1 MWKRM
6 RTAVLSAVICIG
18 LLSACAP
25 EAAIVRETGAST
37 PTVSTAGQKSVRIG
51 IAELSGCYDPFWY
64 STAYE
69 LYVQE
74 LLFDYLIG
82 FDATGAPVPELADW
96 TVSPDGLT
104 YTFTL
109 REGLCYSDGSPVTAS
124 DFIFA
129 LEVYADPSYDGYSD
143 YSLVGIEGYADYRDG
158 DAETIAGLTAPDERT
173 LVINLERPSL
183 SAIYSMN
190 LPAVSRAYYGANYT
204 KGDLDG
210 VREKTA
216 RPMGS
221 GQYIYDGAVEG
232 QSLNLKANPLHYRGT
247 PSISS
252 VVFTVT
258 PMGMELERLILG
270 ETDLDCSYPEPD
282 YLDQAARHDFLKGYL
297 YPSTSFSYIGLN
309 DSLPMFSDA
318 LTRQALAC
326 GIDRAGLT
334 EMTYG
339 DNAKML
345 SAPVSAES
353 WANSTEGL
361 DPYAYDLGRAGELLR
376 QAGWVKDGEGRLSRD
391 GEPFIIRF
399 TIDAGNTVS
408 ETLAVAMTDS
418 LGQLGIEVTTETLE
432 FNAMYDK
439 IYHGS
444 IQMWFG
450 SVGFLPDPGVTSLY
464 HTDGYQNFGWYSDD
478 ETDALLEAADAAND
492 SAQQEVAYT
501 ALWRRLNE
509 EVPAI
514 WCYQRDEFWVANK
527 ALSGLKSDGYNDFFR
542 SFYQVSIEA

>member
-1 MWKRM
+1 M
-6 RTAVLSAVICIG
+6 
-18 LLSACAP
+18 
-25 EAAIVRETGAST
+25 
-37 PTVSTAGQKSVRIG
+37 
-51 IAELSGCYDPFWY
+51 
-64 STAYE
+64 
-69 LYVQE
+69 
-74 LLFDYLIG
+74 
-82 FDATGAPVPELADW
+82 
-96 TVSPDGLT
+96 
-104 YTFTL
+104 
-109 REGLCYSDGSPVTAS
+109 
-124 DFIFA
+124 
-129 LEVYADPSYDGYSD
+129 
-143 YSLVGIEGYADYRDG
+143 VGIEGYADYRDG

-190 LPAVSRAYYGANYT
+190 LPAVSRAYYGADYT

-221 GQYIYDGAVEG
+221 GQYVYDGAVEG

-270 ETDLDCSYPEPD
+270 ETDLECSYPEPD

-297 YPSTSFSYIGLN
+297 YPSASFSYIGLN

-326 GIDRAGLT
+326 GIDRAGLA

-399 TIDAGNTVS
+399 TIDAGNTFS

-439 IYHGS
+439 IYDGS

-527 ALSGLKSDGYNDFFR
+527 ALSGLKGDGYNDFFR